1 MKRSSMNSSGV
12 EAMATKKSLTAAAQ
26 AVTDQFFT
34 TKEDQQ
40 ESTNKAA
47 QAAQEGR
54 QEVRAGKSS
63 IEWKAAEKAAK
74 TAKKAA
80 DPVKVFSFR
89 AAVHDVDQ
97 WRLYAA
103 IRGEKVDEIGAAAM
117 REYLKK
123 HPLSAEEK
131 ALFDKRLESMKT

>member
-1 MKRSSMNSSGV
+1 
-12 EAMATKKSLTAAAQ
+12 MAKKNLTAAAQ
-26 AVTDQFFT
+26 AVTDKFFT
-34 TKEDQQ
+34 AKEDQQ

-47 QAAQEGR
+47 QAGQEGR
-54 QEVRAGKSS
+54 QEVRTGKSS
-63 IEWKAAEKAAK
+63 TELKTAEKAGK
-74 TAKKAA
+74 TEKKTSE
-80 DPVKVFSFR
+80 PVKVFSFR
-89 AAVHDVDQ
+89 AAVQDVDQ

-131 ALFDKRLESMKT
+131 ALFDKRIENMNS